1 MYRQKLC
8 IGLLPFRM
16 SLEDQLRL
24 IRSTGFEG
32 FFTGWAPE
40 DNRMHR
46 RIADELGLEY
56 QSIHSNF
63 MSAARMW
70 RGGEGEREAT
80 RELLD
85 CVDTAAEVR
94 VPIVV
99 VHPYIGFEEQSAVT
113 RSGLD
118 AFRRVVESAA
128 ERNVRI
134 AFENVEGEDYLAALM
149 EEFQTMPNVG
159 FCWDTGHE
167 QCYNRGKDLM
177 ALYGDRLIATHF
189 NDNLGVSRYDG
200 EIFWTDDLHLL
211 PYDGI
216 TDWQSVADRINSHG
230 YEGILTF
237 ELSIGN
243 KPHRRDNEKY
253 AKLSPEE
260 YLAEAYARACRLGAA
275 VLRGKG

>member
-1 MYRQKLC
+1 MKLDQVIAVRPAKTVYRDGDRC
-8 IGLLPFRM
+8 IKVFNENYSKADILNEALNQARVEETGLNIPKIIEVTKVDGRWAIVSEF
-16 SLEDQLRL
+16 
-24 IRSTGFEG
+24 IEG
-32 FFTGWAPE
+32 KT
-40 DNRMHR
+40 
-46 RIADELGLEY
+46 
-56 QSIHSNF
+56 
-63 MSAARMW
+63 
-70 RGGEGEREAT
+70 
-80 RELLD
+80 
-85 CVDTAAEVR
+85 
-94 VPIVV
+94 
-99 VHPYIGFEEQSAVT
+99 
-113 RSGLD
+113 
-118 AFRRVVESAA
+118 
-128 ERNVRI
+128 
-134 AFENVEGEDYLAALM
+134 LAALM

-167 QCYNRGKDLM
+167 QCYNRGKDMM